1 MKTPNQLKLT
11 VKEAKEEKQKLFC
24 AFLTLGFPNLKT
36 TEACIWECEKAGVDI
51 LELGFPFSD
60 PLADGPTIQK
70 ASEKAIENGVRVPHA
85 FQLIKK
91 MRAQGLKMPV
101 VFFTYLNPV
110 LEYGYKKFVEEA
122 RQSGFDALLV
132 PDLPPD
138 EEKDLQALCKLHDL
152 SLVFLIAPTTPL
164 ARAKKI
170 AEASTGF
177 VYYVSLRGV
186 TGARAAVSS
195 DLHVHLQQVRKLT
208 DKPVLVGFGV
218 STPAQAKQISG
229 LSDGVIVGS
238 AMINEIQR
246 KDFSLK
252 KFHSFVKEMV
262 QATQG
267 NVSSSTYRVRH

>member
-1 MKTPNQLKLT
+1 MKMPNRLKLT
-11 VKEAKEEKQKLFC
+11 VEESGLKKQKLFC
-24 AFLTLGFPNLKT
+24 GFLTLGFPDLKT
-36 TEACIWECEKAGVDI
+36 TETCIWECEKAGVDI

-70 ASEKAIENGVRVPHA
+70 ASEKALENGVRIPDA
-85 FQLIKK
+85 FKLIK
-91 MRAQGLKMPV
+91 RLRSEGLKMPV

-110 LEYGYKKFVEEA
+110 LEYGYEKFVTEA

-138 EEKDLQALCKLHDL
+138 EEKDLQVLCKLHDL

-164 ARAKKI
+164 PRAKQI

-195 DLHVHLQQVRKLT
+195 DLHGHLQQVRKQT

-218 STPAQAKQISG
+218 STAQQAKQIAG

-238 AMINEIQR
+238 AMINQIQR
-246 KDFSLK
+246 PDFSAK
-252 KFHSFVKEMV
+252 SFGSFVKEMV
-262 QATQG
+262 QATRSG
-267 NVSSSTYRVRH
+267 GK